1 MVIIEL
7 NNKKFSAT
15 PECAEVLKA
24 NSDCNQ
30 TMSFLISLS
39 LLSGALIELN

>member
-1 MVIIEL
+1 MVIIEI

-15 PECAEVLKA
+15 TECAEVLRT

-30 TMSFLISLS
+30 TMGLLISLS
-39 LLSGALIELN
+39 LLSGVLIKLN